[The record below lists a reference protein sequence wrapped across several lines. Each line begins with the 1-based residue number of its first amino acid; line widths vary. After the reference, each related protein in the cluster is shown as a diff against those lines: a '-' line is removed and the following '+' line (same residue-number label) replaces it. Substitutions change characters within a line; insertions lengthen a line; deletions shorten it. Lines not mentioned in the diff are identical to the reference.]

1 MSCPQVADRGM
12 VPRNGPQIWGL
23 PDSIDQ
29 AVLTGVLAGVDQ
41 AAVLPD
47 GEAVRYME
55 NHVCSAFCA
64 KFGFIK

>member
-1 MSCPQVADRGM
+1 M

-29 AVLTGVLAGVDQ
+29 AVLTGVLPGADQ

-47 GEAVRYME
+47 GAAVRYME
-55 NHVCSAFCA
+55 NHVNSAFCA